1 MFLFSVLVFQ
11 PRGIWCLSSPNGD
24 QTYTFY
30 IGRQSLNHWAT
41 REVPSSCDNV
51 YVFISNSS
59 LTGLSCLMSVLLDY
73 TSLETIS
80 DHWITIHWELNQCLT
95 LRRIQENSKI
105 MTRSFSRMNTV
116 YTQDDVNRI
125 LLPNALIMQDR

>member
-1 MFLFSVLVFQ
+1 
-11 PRGIWCLSSPNGD
+11 
-24 QTYTFY
+24 
-30 IGRQSLNHWAT
+30 
-41 REVPSSCDNV
+41 
-51 YVFISNSS
+51 
-59 LTGLSCLMSVLLDY
+59 MSVLLDY